1 MVKIDY
7 CPSCGGK
14 LIKGSFICPFCGL
27 DAEELFAKGY
37 LLKSDA
43 SNNSIELMDDSKD
56 ILMNDV
62 ENDDAEMVIEIPE
75 DADEDIVIPLDDY
88 IDVDGLNEGQP
99 IEIVV
104 QVDSDGS
111 NYEFDNDDD
120 VNYPFEYYDD
130 DDPYDIVYYEYAGD
144 DED

>member
-14 LIKGSFICPFCGL
+14 LIEGSFICPFCGL

-111 NYEFDNDDD
+111 NYEFDNDD

>member
-14 LIKGSFICPFCGL
+14 LIEGSFICPFCGL

-62 ENDDAEMVIEIPE
+62 ENDDAEM
-75 DADEDIVIPLDDY
+75 
-88 IDVDGLNEGQP
+88 
-99 IEIVV
+99 
-104 QVDSDGS
+104 
-111 NYEFDNDDD
+111 
-120 VNYPFEYYDD
+120 
-130 DDPYDIVYYEYAGD
+130 AGT
-144 DED
+144 

>member
-1 MVKIDY
+1 
-7 CPSCGGK
+7 
-14 LIKGSFICPFCGL
+14 
-27 DAEELFAKGY
+27 
-37 LLKSDA
+37 
-43 SNNSIELMDDSKD
+43 
-56 ILMNDV
+56 
-62 ENDDAEMVIEIPE
+62 MVIEIPE

>member
-14 LIKGSFICPFCGL
+14 LIEGSFICPFCGL

>member
-14 LIKGSFICPFCGL
+14 LIEGSFICPFCGL

-111 NYEFDNDDD
+111 NYEFDNDND